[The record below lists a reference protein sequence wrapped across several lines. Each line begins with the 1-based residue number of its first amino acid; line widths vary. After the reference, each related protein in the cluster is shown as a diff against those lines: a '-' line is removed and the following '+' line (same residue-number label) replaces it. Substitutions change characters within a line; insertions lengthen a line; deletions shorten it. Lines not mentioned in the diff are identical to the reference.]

1 MITGARN
8 AKGQEPSTLI
18 RKTNRMK
25 ATKLLGNRVLL
36 KPLPQPDKSAA
47 GILYPQQY
55 RDDQKTFEVL
65 AVGPGEWRLNKKKK
79 AVFHPTEVKPGD
91 KCLAEIYGDH
101 VIMEDG
107 TRICR
112 ADYIL
117 AVW

>member
-1 MITGARN
+1 M
-8 AKGQEPSTLI
+8 
-18 RKTNRMK
+18 
-25 ATKLLGNRVLL
+25 
-36 KPLPQPDKSAA
+36 
-47 GILYPQQY
+47 
-55 RDDQKTFEVL
+55 
-65 AVGPGEWRLNKKKK
+65 NKKKK